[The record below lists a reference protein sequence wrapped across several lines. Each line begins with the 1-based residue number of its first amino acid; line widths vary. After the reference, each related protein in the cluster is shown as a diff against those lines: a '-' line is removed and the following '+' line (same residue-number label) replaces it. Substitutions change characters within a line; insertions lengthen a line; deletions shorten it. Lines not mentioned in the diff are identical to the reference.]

1 MVFLL
6 LCYFFYDFLYFQVK
20 DNGYCALPRD
30 YCDLTMGFKI
40 FEFILKIK
48 FMWFSV
54 VTTVTVLLWGG
65 GGGDNLP
72 TDSLGNPGRQLL
84 QNGKGIMSA
93 KGDN

>member
-6 LCYFFYDFLYFQVK
+6 LLWFFYDFLYFQVK

-54 VTTVTVLLWGG
+54 VTTVIRSFGEEGVTTSPQTVWE
-65 GGGDNLP
+65 
-72 TDSLGNPGRQLL
+72 TPGQIVT
-84 QNGKGIMSA
+84 KW
-93 KGDN
+93 